1 MMFIALQENAC
12 PMANVAVI
20 KAVLG
25 KTNENQV
32 MEKTILPG
40 PIADQW
46 AALAMMKKKTANL
59 FQDQYTS
66 FFQINTTPWW
76 LRE

>member
-40 PIADQW
+40 PIADQ
-46 AALAMMKKKTANL
+46 
-59 FQDQYTS
+59 
-66 FFQINTTPWW
+66 
-76 LRE
+76 